1 MDQMEFIRPLQV
13 FMGMS
18 FREFIPS
25 DDRGCNDQ
33 VGTGFI
39 ERNRIERSQNSQIRN
54 NSSIIVIPAITF
66 GGYDQDKADVEK
78 RIVL

>member
-54 NSSIIVIPAITF
+54 NSSIIVIPAITL
-66 GGYDQDKADVEK
+66 GGYVHDKADVEM
-78 RIVL
+78 RFVL